1 MGLKIAGKVTARQTD
16 QRRDRGMP
24 PARTGWPDPAAVK
37 RAGRVSW
44 NSKTMHHPAFR
55 IGEIKHGRS

>member
-1 MGLKIAGKVTARQTD
+1 MGLKRAGKVTAAQTD
-16 QRRDRGMP
+16 QRRDRAMP
-24 PARTGWPDPAAVK
+24 PARTAWRDAAAAK
-37 RAGRVSW
+37 RAGHVRW